1 MPHVAPQADRTAAE
15 PRCTFLRAANL
26 SRSSP
31 PSYTAGMTHVPHI
44 QVLYSRGV
52 VAMDPCRALG
62 AGRIARLALSASPS
76 PMREF

>member
-1 MPHVAPQADRTAAE
+1 
-15 PRCTFLRAANL
+15 
-26 SRSSP
+26 
-31 PSYTAGMTHVPHI
+31 MTHVPHI